1 MAKPEIFLFRYCSKR
16 GYLGGRPL
24 DSPVRGVPSQTWASG
39 LRSVYG

>member
-1 MAKPEIFLFRYCSKR
+1 MAKRGIFPLRYCSKR
-16 GYLGGRPL
+16 GYLGGIPL